1 MAEKLSLSEIEI
13 PIRSAKRR
21 IVEEETIGDVSI
33 INIGRVQICKDVV
46 NQEASE
52 ISMHTIGKYS
62 GSSLIVHQWA
72 MGSKVDS

>member
-13 PIRSAKRR
+13 PIRSTKRR

-52 ISMHTIGKYS
+52 ISMHTIGKYQ
-62 GSSLIVHQWA
+62 LI
-72 MGSKVDS
+72 KIII